1 MKIGIMRNT
10 AIIMLGL
17 AMAFFWFALGHPE
30 FSWPWNNT
38 VTYGF
43 YGIYLVVMTA
53 LFAVPVHKRRK

>member
-1 MKIGIMRNT
+1 MKMQIIRNT

-30 FSWPWNNT
+30 FSWPWSNT

-43 YGIYLVVMTA
+43 YGSYLAVMTV
-53 LFAVPVHKRRK
+53 LFAAPIHKRKR